1 MKKETKLCMKIIDNF
16 LKKEEFKKIQQAM
29 MGEFFPWYYNKG
41 SNYADDGISQLTHTF
56 YDFKLPNKIN
66 GLTLPLL
73 NPILK
78 KLNEVGIV
86 RIKANLTYPNKNS
99 QVVHTDFLFKN
110 LKTAIYYLNT
120 TNGGTKIK
128 NKFIKSIENRMVI
141 MPSNTPHAAV
151 RHTDTKI
158 GRFIINFNY
167 YGV

>member
-1 MKKETKLCMKIIDNF
+1 MVYERMKIIDNF
-16 LKKEEFKKIQQAM
+16 LEKKQFKIIQQAM
-29 MGEFFPWYYNKG
+29 MGVHFPWYYNNNC
-41 SNYADDGISQLTHTF
+41 NYADDGISQLTHTF
-56 YDFKLPNKIN
+56 YDFELPHKIN
-66 GLTLPLL
+66 GSALPLL

-78 KLNEVGIV
+78 KLKEVGIV
-86 RIKANLTYPNKNS
+86 KIKANLNYPDKNS
-99 QVVHTDFLFKN
+99 QVMHTDFLFKN

-141 MPSNTPHAAV
+141 MPSNTSHASV

-167 YGV
+167 YAK